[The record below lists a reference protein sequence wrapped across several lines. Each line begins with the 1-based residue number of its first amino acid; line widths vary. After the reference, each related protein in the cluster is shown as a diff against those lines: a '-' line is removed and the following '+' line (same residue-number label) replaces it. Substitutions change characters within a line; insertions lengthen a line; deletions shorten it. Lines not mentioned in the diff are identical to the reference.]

1 MTEMIC
7 LEIYIYGLQSLYRL
21 ILDCEGA
28 FHALILKHEDQG
40 CKHFT
45 LERINKTIT
54 EQVEKL

>member
-1 MTEMIC
+1 MIC

-40 CKHFT
+40 SKHFT